1 MEKKKLKNKAVK
13 KEKTSNVLEA
23 VIDQINK
30 YDHLPSNV
38 EVVGM
43 KGNTLKEDQV
53 YPVTKETAILLINK
67 GFAKLK

>member
-1 MEKKKLKNKAVK
+1 MEKKKIKNKAIK

-23 VIDQINK
+23 SMDQINK

-38 EVVGM
+38 EVIAL
-43 KGNTLKEDQV
+43 KGKHLKEGV
-53 YPVTKETAILLINK
+53 TYPVTKETAILLINK